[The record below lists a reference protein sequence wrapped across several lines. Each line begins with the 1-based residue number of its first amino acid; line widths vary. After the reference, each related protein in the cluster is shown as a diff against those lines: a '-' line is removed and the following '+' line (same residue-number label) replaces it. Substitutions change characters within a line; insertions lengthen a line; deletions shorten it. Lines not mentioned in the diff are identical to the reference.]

1 MLPGHPKYGASW
13 EGFAVEQILSML
25 DTRDAYHWATY
36 SGAELDLLVF
46 MHGKRIGFEMKCS
59 EAPGM
64 TKSICIAQDDLRL
77 DMLYVIYPG
86 ALRYPISEKIE
97 ALPLGELPGLSL

>member
-1 MLPGHPKYGASW
+1 MLPGHPGYGASW

-25 DTRDAYHWATY
+25 DTRDAYYWAAY

-64 TKSICIAQDDLRL
+64 TKSMGIALGDLSL

-86 ALRYPISEKIE
+86 ALRYPISEKVDAI
-97 ALPLGELPGLSL
+97 PLGELPGLLL